1 MTTIYYSIIERTTGI
16 MEFGRSNF
24 IDHTDRPL
32 HSSLAYVPLNDL
44 LVRALVS
51 TDLAD
56 HEDIQAIDFTKTHW
70 DFSTSSWVVVWDV
83 IPPEQAPVDPLDV
96 KLKQRQALVDAAT
109 KKANMPDVSI
119 KFKAVLDAFIAE
131 VSSISITAENVKDV
145 VLPVEIPK

>member
-1 MTTIYYSIIERTTGI
+1 MTTIYYSIIERATGI

-24 IDHTDRPL
+24 IDHTERPL
-32 HSSLAYVPLNDL
+32 HESLAYVPLNDL

-51 TDLAD
+51 TDPED
-56 HEDIQAIDFTKTHW
+56 HHDIQAIDFKQTHW
-70 DFSTSSWVVVWDV
+70 DFSTSSWVVVWDT
-83 IPPEQAPVDPLDV
+83 IPPEQAPVDPLAE
-96 KLKQRQALVDAAT
+96 KLKLRQELVDNAT
-109 KKANMPDVSI
+109 RKASMPDISI

>member
-1 MTTIYYSIIERTTGI
+1 MTTLYYSIIERATGI
-16 MEFGRSNF
+16 MEFGRSNY

-32 HSSLAYVPLNDL
+32 HESLAYVPLNDL

-51 TDLAD
+51 VNPED
-56 HEDIQAIDFTKTHW
+56 HHDIQAIDFAQTHW
-70 DFSTSSWVVVWDV
+70 DFSTSTWVVVWDI
-83 IPPEQAPVDPLDV
+83 IPPEQAPVNPLTE
-96 KLKQRQALVDAAT
+96 KLRLRQALVDAAT
-109 KKANMPDVSI
+109 RKASMPDVSI